1 MDGVTTTY
9 NSVTATLLSGL
20 TYRPFGESSAMNM
33 GNGGTVSNT
42 FDLNGRLTIANPGAT
57 MERDFTYDANG
68 HLLTVT
74 AAKTPWVNRTF
85 AYDGLNRLTSAT
97 GPFGTFSYLYDD
109 TGNRLSA
116 VLGSRNE
123 TYGYFTGTN
132 RLSEID
138 GTEETLY
145 AYDTDGNTTSMGS
158 LSLAWNREG
167 RLIRVESGA
176 TPVSQYLYNAF
187 GQRVLKSA
195 GGLTT
200 FYLYDFD
207 GNLISETDG
216 SGAIVTEYLYRG
228 RVRLAM
234 ADRATGAVY
243 TFHNNELG
251 TPELM
256 TDSTNTVVWEGISKP
271 FGETAVN
278 SGSTVVNNFRF
289 QGQYYDAETGL
300 HYNGQRYYDP
310 KTGRYLTPDPIGLA
324 GGVNPYVYVGDD
336 PVNSVD
342 PEGLWDFAYNAG
354 FHLPTGPWPLSAGG
368 NFSSELVR
376 PFDYTGRLVSKGL
389 TPEAV
394 SGSWGD
400 FGVSAGIADLSGTG
414 NQAGPAISIGSGK
427 YGGIQITLRKEFD
440 PNGKW
445 YDPLKYIDGVTVG
458 LGLGLSF
465 PVSVTVPIE
474 NLCGK

>member
-1 MDGVTTTY
+1 
-9 NSVTATLLSGL
+9 
-20 TYRPFGESSAMNM
+20 MNM

-42 FDLNGRLTIANPGAT
+42 FDLNGRLTAANPGAT

-74 AAKTPWVNRTF
+74 AANTPWVNRTF

-123 TYGYFTGTN
+123 VYSYFAGTN

-167 RLIRVESGA
+167 RLIRVESGS

-200 FYLYDFD
+200 LYLYDFD

-216 SGAIVTEYLYRG
+216 SGAIVTEYLYRE

-324 GGVNPYVYVGDD
+324 GGVNPYVYVGND
-336 PVNSVD
+336 PVNLVD
-342 PEGLWDFAYNAG
+342 P
-354 FHLPTGPWPLSAGG
+354 
-368 NFSSELVR
+368 
-376 PFDYTGRLVSKGL
+376 
-389 TPEAV
+389 
-394 SGSWGD
+394 
-400 FGVSAGIADLSGTG
+400 
-414 NQAGPAISIGSGK
+414 
-427 YGGIQITLRKEFD
+427 
-440 PNGKW
+440 
-445 YDPLKYIDGVTVG
+445 
-458 LGLGLSF
+458 LGLMQEDIDTAIALARSTQTDLSF
-465 PVSVTVPIE
+465 PADNQYYVTPASDMGISPATGKPPSAYTDPSGTYLNADKYLPILNDKQATDLLDTIIHE
-474 NLCGK
+474 GIHWWLSPWDPRQEDDNGNGYPYQETKRRMTKDLINEYLKMRKAKTKCE

>member
-1 MDGVTTTY
+1 
-9 NSVTATLLSGL
+9 
-20 TYRPFGESSAMNM
+20 MNM

-42 FDLNGRLTIANPGAT
+42 FDLNGRLTAANPGAT
-57 MERDFTYDANG
+57 MERNFTYDANG

-74 AAKTPWVNRTF
+74 AANTPWVNRTF
-85 AYDGLNRLTSAT
+85 AYDALNRLTSAT

-123 TYGYFTGTN
+123 TYSYFAGTN

-145 AYDTDGNTTSMGS
+145 AYDTEGNTTSMGS

-200 FYLYDFD
+200 LYLYDFD

-243 TFHNNELG
+243 TFHNSELG

-324 GGVNPYVYVGDD
+324 GGVNPYVYVGND
-336 PVNSVD
+336 PINYIDPLGLYIGQFPPPPPGYDPTTWKVSQWDNGRWLVES
-342 PEGLWDFAYNAG
+342 PEGRIYTAHPEDTGHWRHWNIQGPSGKDGGSWPPNPGKPWPNQKKLKDNQCETDPSGNAPDWSPPFIPFMPLNPLG
-354 FHLPTGPWPLSAGG
+354 NPLRLPTGIPL
-368 NFSSELVR
+368 R
-376 PFDYTGRLVSKGL
+376 
-389 TPEAV
+389 
-394 SGSWGD
+394 
-400 FGVSAGIADLSGTG
+400 I
-414 NQAGPAISIGSGK
+414 
-427 YGGIQITLRKEFD
+427 
-440 PNGKW
+440 
-445 YDPLKYIDGVTVG
+445 
-458 LGLGLSF
+458 
-465 PVSVTVPIE
+465 PVPVW
-474 NLCGK
+474 